1 MTSKIKKRLF
11 GFGLYS
17 VACLSLF
24 AHGSCASQFQFGRWS
39 PSGNTGTVD
48 ERRTPRSE
56 SRGTLGKL

>member
-24 AHGSCASQFQFGRWS
+24 AQKGGGA
-39 PSGNTGTVD
+39 V
-48 ERRTPRSE
+48 TPV
-56 SRGTLGKL
+56 